1 MNYIELNNIVKNF
14 NHKNILSKISLDI
27 AAGDFVVLQGK
38 NGAGKSTLL
47 KIIIGLLQPNSGTVK
62 LFGESPNQSN
72 AKNQVG
78 VVLQS
83 VNLPDKTTVKELI
96 NLFCSYYSN
105 SLTTKEIIEL
115 VNLQEKANDWANKLS
130 GGQKQRLYFALALVG
145 NPKLLILDEPTKN
158 LDKSGCEDFWQQVK
172 QCRQR
177 NITILMVTNN
187 QSDWQELDNLATR
200 IITLENSQIT
210 ENKVIENNRISSPKN
225 INIVAPKKSPLNIFA
240 SQIKFEF
247 KQWYHDILPII
258 GWILFSGLMT
268 WLLPLEQNIS
278 KQILLIF
285 AGITS
290 LTFAIDKV
298 GNRIAAE
305 RIEGWEN
312 LLRITPLSSIV
323 YIASKIFVPILI
335 ITTNL
340 IIISS
345 LCAIKT
351 IDQTSISEWF
361 RIFCSLALGTI
372 PFLICGVALGYLV
385 KPKIFGLINGLSL
398 IVAFITSGLL
408 LPKILL
414 LKYLLILSP
423 FYHYSQLTMGS
434 ANLIDNSNWA
444 FNILWLT
451 WISCIFCYIAV
462 WSYNREQAIQ
472 S

>member
-14 NHKNILSKISLDI
+14 NHTNILSKISLDI

-96 NLFCSYYSN
+96 NLFCSYYFN

-145 NPKLLILDEPTKN
+145 NPKLLILDEPTRN

-200 IITLENSQIT
+200 IITLEKGQIT
-210 ENKVIENNRISSPKN
+210 ENKVIETNRMSLPEN
-225 INIVAPKKSPLNIFA
+225 INTVATKKSILNIFA

-247 KQWYHDILPII
+247 QQWYYDILPII
-258 GWILFSGLMT
+258 SWILFSGLMT

-323 YIASKIFVPILI
+323 YIASKIFVPILL

-340 IIISS
+340 LIISS

-351 IDQTSISEWF
+351 IDKTSISEWF
-361 RIFCSLALGTI
+361 SIFCSLALGSI

-423 FYHYSQLTMGS
+423 FYHYSQLIMNS
-434 ANLIDNSNWA
+434 ANLIDNYNWV